1 MTNDNDMRKNSK
13 PLPGQTQLFGGAPVP
28 PPPIAV
34 PVPSVKQLLDARPLK
49 PRRKRGV
56 PGPAD
61 VESAARDEALDA
73 LEAVRAALVA
83 EAHKIAVQLAR
94 QRGRVTSVEVWHAMI
109 AYGYEEQLKGY
120 DPRWLGCVF
129 RAGKG
134 WQRAGWEPTGSH
146 KRPVAIWTLGT

>member
-1 MTNDNDMRKNSK
+1 MSKNSK
-13 PLPGQTQLFGGAPVP
+13 PLPGQTNLFGGAPVP

-34 PVPSVKQLLDARPLK
+34 PVLSVQQVLDARIIK
-49 PRRKRGV
+49 PRRKRGA

-73 LEAVRAALVA
+73 LEAARAALVK

-94 QRGRVTSVEVWHAMI
+94 QRGRITSVEVWHALI
-109 AYGYEEQLKGY
+109 AYGYEDQLKGY

-129 RAGKG
+129 RSGKG
-134 WQRAGWEPTGSH
+134 WARVGWESTGSH
-146 KRPVAIWTLGT
+146 KRPVAIWKLA

>member
-1 MTNDNDMRKNSK
+1 MNKTK
-13 PLPGQTQLFGGAPVP
+13 PLPGQTPLDFARPSEAPSP
-28 PPPIAV
+28 PPPIAT
-34 PVPSVKQLLDARPLK
+34 PVFGVQQVIAARPIK
-49 PRRKRGV
+49 PRRKRGA

-73 LEAVRAALVA
+73 LEAARAALVA

-109 AYGYEEQLKGY
+109 AYGYEDQLKGY
-120 DPRWLGCVF
+120 DPRWMGCIF

-134 WQRAGWEPTGSH
+134 WERAGWESTGSH
-146 KRPVAIWTLGT
+146 KRPVAIWRLA